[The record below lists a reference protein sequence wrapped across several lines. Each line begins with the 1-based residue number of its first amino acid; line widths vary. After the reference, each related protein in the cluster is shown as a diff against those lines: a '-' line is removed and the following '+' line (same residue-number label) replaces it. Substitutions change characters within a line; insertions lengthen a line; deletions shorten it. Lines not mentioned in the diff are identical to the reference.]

1 MPVTCTVGQY
11 TIGQGQPLFLIAG
24 PCVIESAQLCL
35 EIAERLRQIA
45 QNLNIPVIFKASFD
59 KANRQSISSF
69 RGPGLKKGLDI
80 LAKVREKTGLPVLS
94 DVHEVHQVAPAGEV
108 LDIIQIP
115 AFLCRQTD
123 LLRAAGRTGKCVNI
137 KKGQFMAPQQMKDA
151 VAKVAA
157 ARLGGLV
164 SAKRAVAGG
173 AGRSREGNKNIL
185 LTERGTCFGYGQLI
199 NDMPAIAIMQ
209 EFAPV
214 VFDVTHSTQ
223 RPGAAGGS
231 SGGAPEFAALL
242 ARSATAAGAD
252 GLFIETHLEPG
263 QAKSDATT
271 MLPLEKL
278 EPLVAECIAIRQL
291 ISDSNNSN

>member
-1 MPVTCTVGQY
+1 MPATCTVGQY
-11 TIGQGQPLFLIAG
+11 IVGQGQPLFLIAG

-35 EIAERLRQIA
+35 EIAERLRQLA
-45 QNLNIPVIFKASFD
+45 QNLNIPVVFKGSFD

-94 DVHEVHQVAPAGEV
+94 DVHEVHQAAPAGEV

-123 LLRAAGRTGKCVNI
+123 LLRAAGKTGKCVNI

-157 ARLGGLV
+157 ARLGG
-164 SAKRAVAGG
+164 G
-173 AGRSREGNKNIL
+173 AGRSREGNKNVL

-242 ARSATAAGAD
+242 ARSAAAAGAD
-252 GLFIETHLEPG
+252 GLFIETHPEPG

-291 ISDSNNSN
+291 INNPKRNVR

>member
-1 MPVTCTVGQY
+1 MPATCTVGQY
-11 TIGQGQPLFLIAG
+11 AVGQGQPLFLIAG
-24 PCVIESAQLCL
+24 PCVIESAELCL
-35 EIAERLRQIA
+35 EIAERLRQLA
-45 QNLNIPVIFKASFD
+45 QKMNIPVIFKGSFD

-123 LLRAAGRTGKCVNI
+123 LLRAAGQTGKCVNI

-151 VAKVAA
+151 VAKVTA
-157 ARLGGLV
+157 
-164 SAKRAVAGG
+164 
-173 AGRSREGNKNIL
+173 EGNKNVL

-223 RPGAAGGS
+223 RPGAAGSG
-231 SGGAPEFAALL
+231 SGGAPEFGPLL
-242 ARSATAAGAD
+242 ARSAVAAGAD
-252 GLFIETHLEPG
+252 GLFIETSPEPG

-291 ISDSNNSN
+291 INNPKRNVR

>member
-1 MPVTCTVGQY
+1 MPATCTVGQY
-11 TIGQGQPLFLIAG
+11 TVGQGQPLFLIAG

-35 EIAERLRQIA
+35 EIAERLRELA

-80 LAKVREKTGLPVLS
+80 LAKVREKTALPVLS
-94 DVHEVHQVAPAGEV
+94 DVHEVYQVAPAGEV

-123 LLRAAGRTGKCVNI
+123 LLIAAGKTGKCVNI

-157 ARLGGLV
+157 
-164 SAKRAVAGG
+164 
-173 AGRSREGNKNIL
+173 EGNKNVL

-223 RPGAAGGS
+223 RPGAAGSG
-231 SGGAPEFAALL
+231 SGGEPEFGPLL
-242 ARSATAAGAD
+242 ARSAVAAGAD
-252 GLFIETHLEPG
+252 GLFIETHPEPG

-291 ISDSNNSN
+291 INNPKRNVR